1 MTTNPD
7 HTPPVYGG
15 RGILF
20 TVYQAREDVFPHGAS
35 TKQVVA
41 AAIQEALDQGMVTSE
56 QVAQYL
62 VTSTFPMV
70 EDRAE
75 RFNAVLKAG
84 SVVGS
89 NTTFK
94 LHNSYEDLIGIALES
109 DTAESEQ
116 VALAEARG
124 FMEAMTI
131 MYNPIQVEDPTNPH
145 YVDWDQ
151 VDHLTDM
158 AIHQHEEN
166 HSRV

>member
-1 MTTNPD
+1 
-7 HTPPVYGG
+7 
-15 RGILF
+15 
-20 TVYQAREDVFPHGAS
+20 
-35 TKQVVA
+35 
-41 AAIQEALDQGMVTSE
+41 MVTSD

-94 LHNSYEDLIGIALES
+94 LHNSYEDLIGIVLES

-151 VDHLTDM
+151 VDRLTDM

>member
-20 TVYQAREDVFPHGAS
+20 TVYQAREDVFPPGAT
-35 TKQVVA
+35 TKQVIA
-41 AAIQEALDQGMVTSE
+41 TAIQEALDQGMATSE

-70 EDRAE
+70 ENRAE

-94 LHNSYEDLIGIALES
+94 LHNSYEDLLGAALRS
-109 DTAESEQ
+109 DTDESEQ

-151 VDHLTDM
+151 VDRLTDM
-158 AIHQHEEN
+158 AIHQYEEN
-166 HSRV
+166 HSRG

>member
-1 MTTNPD
+1 MIANPD

-20 TVYQAREDVFPHGAS
+20 TVYQAREDVFPPGA
-35 TKQVVA
+35 TAKQVIA
-41 AAIQEALDQGMVTSE
+41 TAIQEALDQGMATSE

-70 EDRAE
+70 ENRAE

-94 LHNSYEDLIGIALES
+94 LHNSYEDLLGSALRS

-151 VDHLTDM
+151 VDRLTDM

>member
-1 MTTNPD
+1 
-7 HTPPVYGG
+7 
-15 RGILF
+15 
-20 TVYQAREDVFPHGAS
+20 VYQAREDVFPHGAS
-35 TKQVVA
+35 TKQVIA
-41 AAIQEALDQGMVTSE
+41 TAIQELLDQGITTGE
-56 QVAQYL
+56 QIAQEL

-75 RFNAVLKAG
+75 RFNAILKAG

-94 LHNSYEDLIGIALES
+94 LHNSYEDLLGSALRS
-109 DTAESEQ
+109 GTAESEQ

-131 MYNPIQVEDPTNPH
+131 MYNPIQVEDPTNSH
-145 YVDWDQ
+145 YVDWGQ
-151 VDHLTDM
+151 VDRLTDM